1 MGLRR
6 KSHPNRDHLLMGSH
20 KRESNLTIVMYIQ
33 IKIRMEVKVR
43 RKTYMVRKVRR
54 KKMMTKRSLNKANRL
69 RNPLLINL
77 PLVRSLKNKFRT
89 I

>member
-1 MGLRR
+1 
-6 KSHPNRDHLLMGSH
+6 
-20 KRESNLTIVMYIQ
+20 MYIQ
-33 IKIRMEVKVR
+33 IKIKMGVKVR
-43 RKTYMVRKVRR
+43 KKIYMVRKVRR
-54 KKMMTKRSLNKANRL
+54 KKMMTRRSLNKANRL